1 MQKIGKH
8 LSKMTGIRLEDRV
21 LVREKHTKAQRAL
34 SAAERKI
41 NMKGAFRTGIKG
53 AERIK
58 NKRVLLIDDIYTT
71 GATASECGAA
81 LKGAG
86 AEKVYFLSLLTAP
99 AGDKIR

>member
-21 LVREKHTKAQRAL
+21 LVREKHTRAQRAYRRREKNQHEGRL
-34 SAAERKI
+34 QNRHK
-41 NMKGAFRTGIKG
+41 R

-86 AEKVYFLSLLTAP
+86 SRKKYIFFPCLLRRP
-99 AGDKIR
+99 VIK